1 MVRWAEIDRQ
11 ALAVAAAQCIYR
23 YYHPVCNAGDL
34 RWRHAIRLRR
44 ENDITSKRE
53 GQMIK
58 KLQLLTKLYFNR
70 PFWKKKKTP
79 QLEVWCQIFFKK
91 LNSENSYE
99 LVDTDANKP
108 GPLQLPTAMRFF
120 DKLITVCANL
130 LLHKVHKDDR
140 AGMCLFVD
148 CKVFDAAKGT
158 KHKCTDAE
166 LWSVHDFC
174 KQHDPQKNTTGLS
187 WRWHV
192 VYNNVIMLTT
202 HYLLASSYL
211 IQLSH
216 GVLHNMFLFCFSVG
230 SCPYDSFQTISTSS
244 TYNAVYQFVLLVHL
258 YV

>member
-1 MVRWAEIDRQ
+1 MVRCAEIDRQ

-130 LLHKVHKDDR
+130 LFSPKYTKMIEQGCV
-140 AGMCLFVD
+140 CLLI
-148 CKVFDAAKGT
+148 AK
-158 KHKCTDAE
+158 C
-166 LWSVHDFC
+166 LM
-174 KQHDPQKNTTGLS
+174 PQKEQNINALMLS
-187 WRWHV
+187 CE
-192 VYNNVIMLTT
+192 VYMTFANSTT
-202 HYLLASSYL
+202 HKRTP
-211 IQLSH
+211 QD
-216 GVLHNMFLFCFSVG
+216 
-230 SCPYDSFQTISTSS
+230 CPGDGM
-244 TYNAVYQFVLLVHL
+244 
-258 YV
+258 